1 MKETKMYL
9 NYLNEVES
17 AKMTIKLDFLNS
29 GNPESKSKLISLA
42 SSLYSKDTRL
52 NFISNNGRRPSEYT
66 CRTYGKDKVFYT
78 LVQFKQE
85 NLTEQILN
93 ELGSY
98 DGEWSWRYFY
108 AISLC
113 EQDREL
119 YIVSFSNA
127 CCPNWNNEYNVQKFK
142 KLQDVDFPILKK
154 NCTIYRMDGS
164 LHAAINEELIENK
177 ITFNAT
183 ENLVSMTIKDQ
194 HGNYCELEGKSIED
208 VFRNYA
214 DNFTGYRNYRRQMAS
229 EWEIVSD
236 YARDLFVEWKKTA
249 KGLKSDFDK
258 FYGGGIVD

>member
-17 AKMTIKLDFLNS
+17 AKMTIALDFLNS

-42 SSLYSKDTRL
+42 SSLYSEDTRL
-52 NFISNNGRRPSEYT
+52 YFICDNGRSPSEKS
-66 CRTYGKDKVFYT
+66 CRTYGKEKVFYT
-78 LVQFKQE
+78 LIQFKQE
-85 NLTEQILN
+85 DLTKQMTD
-93 ELGSY
+93 ELGIY

-119 YIVSFSNA
+119 YIVSFQNA
-127 CCPNWNNEYNVQKFK
+127 CCPNWNNEYNVRKYK
-142 KLQDVDFPILKK
+142 NLQDVDFPILKK
-154 NCTIYRMDGS
+154 DCTIYRMDDS
-164 LHAAINEELIENK
+164 LHAAINEKLIENK

-194 HGNYCELEGKSIED
+194 HGNYCEINGKSVED

-236 YARDLFVEWKKTA
+236 YARSLFEEWKKTA